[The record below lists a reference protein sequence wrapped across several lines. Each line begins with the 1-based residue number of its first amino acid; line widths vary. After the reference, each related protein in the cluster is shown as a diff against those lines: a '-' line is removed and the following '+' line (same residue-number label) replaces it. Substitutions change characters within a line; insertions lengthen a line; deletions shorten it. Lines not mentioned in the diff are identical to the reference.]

1 MFFGVFTVLKAPGSY
16 GGSTMIYQYI
26 SLAGG
31 VMSTGLIGWMYMSA
45 KYLADAFNVSLPGFG
60 DLFLNEIVS
69 SLLRIFF
76 LETLPN
82 FLDFFYL
89 RSIAY

>member
-1 MFFGVFTVLKAPGSY
+1 MFFGVFTALKAPGSY
-16 GGSTMIYQYI
+16 GGNTMIYQYI

-31 VMSTGLIGWMYMSA
+31 VISTGLIGWMYMSA
-45 KYLADAFNVSLPGFG
+45 KYIADQFNLALPGLG
-60 DLFLNEIVS
+60 DIFLNEAVS
-69 SLLRIFF
+69 SFLRLFF

-82 FLDFFYL
+82 YLNFFYL